1 MARFVRDLVINQPDD
16 FVHFIMNDYLQK
28 NQFIMAD
35 WKGEPAYR
43 AGDAMLEGYK
53 YLKWFYSNGAL
64 HLEAWIKGTAG
75 GEWDL
80 DGFVGCMAKKPYKES
95 LEQLFVTLQ
104 QPVPVSQG
112 MQNPQGARGMP
123 NPQPIPVHT
132 VDNTK
137 AATMALTFRHI
148 KPCVLLD
155 TDRQHYICVP
165 WNIEGENGS
174 GSSKAS
180 QAKTGKILCIVGLVL
195 AIVLWI
201 ANIAILY
208 I

>member
-43 AGDAMLEGYK
+43 AGDAVLEGYK
-53 YLKWFYSNGAL
+53 YLKWFYSNGTL
-64 HLEAWIKGTAG
+64 HLEAWIKGTFG
-75 GEWDL
+75 GEWNL
-80 DGFVGCMAKKPYKES
+80 DGFVGCMVKKPYKES

-112 MQNPQGARGMP
+112 IQD
-123 NPQPIPVHT
+123 PQPIPVHT
-132 VDNTK
+132 VDDTK
-137 AATMALTFRHI
+137 AATMALTFGILSLVFCWIPIVSVIFTCLGISRA
-148 KPCVLLD
+148 
-155 TDRQHYICVP
+155 RM
-165 WNIEGENGS
+165 GS

-180 QAKTGKILCIVGLVL
+180 QAKTGRVLCIVGLAL
-195 AIVLWI
+195 AIAILI
-201 ANIAILY
+201 ASIAILY